1 MPNAI
6 VAGDN
11 WGAVLAAAVAIY
23 AVGFVIYGALFSK
36 LWMSLSGYT
45 SEQLQPH
52 RWKMAISPLM
62 PILTAIGL
70 ALVLKWARV
79 DNLAMGVVVAAQV
92 WLFLVLST
100 RLYSFV
106 YSPEK
111 FGLLVMDAIHLQA
124 RLAHRRRHYRRLAL
138 SAGHRATYATGLG
151 YRQFN
156 RSLSATGQT
165 SHAGGAPA
173 VQTWRLTIA
182 GAWRRI
188 LSTAAF

>member
-1 MPNAI
+1 MPNAV

-23 AVGFVIYGALFSK
+23 AVGFLIYGALFSK
-36 LWMSLSGYT
+36 LWMRLSGYT
-45 SEQLQPH
+45 REQLQPH
-52 RWKMAISPLM
+52 QWKMALSPVM

-79 DNLAMGVVVAAQV
+79 DSLATGVVVAAEV

-111 FGLLVMDAIHLQA
+111 FGLLIMDAIHL
-124 RLAHRRRHYRRLAL
+124 LL
-138 SAGHRATYATGLG
+138 GL
-151 YRQFN
+151 
-156 RSLSATGQT
+156 LV
-165 SHAGGAPA
+165 GGAIIGG
-173 VQTWRLTIA
+173 WR
-182 GAWRRI
+182 
-188 LSTAAF
+188 